1 MRVTRPVTKGVAVL
15 STLLI
20 AVLPACSQESTAQL
34 PSPNAELPL
43 PTLAEEVRNQRGS
56 IARVE
61 RVLEQSP
68 PLAMAQATQYMMV
81 YRSAS
86 GIDGKKRDVSGT
98 VFVPPGA
105 PPDGGWPV
113 IAYGHGT
120 TGIGNECGPSQ
131 YPDLL
136 GYDLVVASLLEL
148 GFVVSLP
155 DYEGLGQP
163 GTHSYLEP
171 RTAAFNMIDSVRAAR
186 SVVSETSSRW
196 LAVGIEQ
203 GGQASWAAN
212 ELAEEY
218 GDGLEFLGSAS
229 LRPAADLASLPV
241 LAESKWLAKA
251 QQALLPTLVYGLRAT
266 NPNLNPDDYLHG
278 ALARSPDRWLVC
290 SGPLVEQLPTAIGE
304 LTINDS
310 EPVSREA
317 TEALRQALLQ
327 YALPQRPATGPM
339 LVITGGDDEIVRSQW
354 VASAVEKACALGDVV
369 EFIIRPGERQNNLNG
384 GPRIAQWV
392 SERLAGARPVNTCRE

>member
-1 MRVTRPVTKGVAVL
+1 VCETRPATRSVAAL
-15 STLLI
+15 STLI
-20 AVLPACSQESTAQL
+20 AMLMACSQDSTAQL
-34 PSPNAELPL
+34 PTPNAALPL
-43 PTLAEEVRNQRGS
+43 PPITDEVREQRGS

-61 RVLEQSP
+61 PVLGQSA
-68 PLAMAQATQYMMV
+68 PLADARATQYRVV
-81 YRSAS
+81 YRSTS
-86 GIDGKKRDVSGT
+86 GINGSKRDVSGAI
-98 VFVPPGA
+98 FVPPGA
-105 PPDGGWPV
+105 PPGGGWPV

-131 YPDLL
+131 YPNLL

-163 GTHSYLEP
+163 GTHPYLEP

-186 SVVSETSSRW
+186 QVVPESSSRW

-218 GDGLEFLGSAS
+218 GDGLDFLGSAS
-229 LRPAADLASLPV
+229 LRPAADLANLPV
-241 LAESKWLAKA
+241 LAESKWLTKA
-251 QQALLPTLVYGLRAT
+251 QQALLPTFVYGLRAT
-266 NPNLNPDDYLHG
+266 NPDLNPGDYLHG
-278 ALARSPDRWLVC
+278 TLARRGERWLAC
-290 SGPLVEQLPTAIGE
+290 SGPLVAELPKAIGE
-304 LTINDS
+304 LAIDDS
-310 EPVSREA
+310 EPVSSEA
-317 TEALRQALLQ
+317 TEALRQALMQ

-369 EFIIRPGERQNNLNG
+369 EFIVRPGEKQSNLDG

-392 SERLAGARPVNTCRE
+392 SERLAGAPPANTCRT